1 MRQDQQQQQLQQ
13 QRMSIAQQAQL
24 EVLEETRLEAKER
37 LYRIVRR
44 FSGGGTGLRGA
55 DFDRIAGRVAS
66 IEEELRRQIRLESVR
81 QEIGYMVEQI
91 VEYLDADG
99 LLRTPDTVLA
109 RALGAPVALV
119 TEARD
124 VLKRCEPTGIG
135 ARDEWECRLLC
146 AEEQED
152 QLLISVLKE
161 VLAGRKVKEAIDE
174 RAANAKERALLKRR
188 IDLLPKRPAIVEE
201 DANLYPEADI
211 KWDGKALTVEWYDE
225 IETDAAWT
233 SLPEAKHF
241 LSAYE
246 RRGETLRAIVDVLL
260 VRQADWFKGELSL
273 EALTKREV
281 AQAIGRHESTV
292 GRALAGKAIRTVNGT
307 IRFDELFVSRTKSG
321 QSSFRIKARMAELIR
336 TRPEISDQQL
346 VHLLAAE
353 GLHVARRTVAKYRD
367 NLGLTR
373 NKMGRGRDR
382 DDG

>member
-1 MRQDQQQQQLQQ
+1 MRQDQQQRQLQQ
-13 QRMSIAQQAQL
+13 QRMSMAQQAQL

-44 FSGGGTGLRGA
+44 HLGGGTGLRGA
-55 DFDRIAGRVAS
+55 DFEQIAGRVAS
-66 IEEELRRQIRLESVR
+66 LEEELRRQIRLESVR
-81 QEIGYMVEQI
+81 QEIGYMAEQI

-109 RALGAPVALV
+109 HALGAPVALV
-119 TEARD
+119 TEARG
-124 VLKRCEPTGIG
+124 VLKRCEPTGIA

-152 QLLISVLKE
+152 ELLTGILKE
-161 VLAGRKVKEAIDE
+161 VLAGRKVREVIDE
-174 RAANAKERALLKRR
+174 RAADAKEAARLKRR
-188 IDLLPKRPAIVEE
+188 IDLLPKRPAIKVE
-201 DANLYPEADI
+201 DANLYPEADVR
-211 KWDGKALTVEWYDE
+211 WDGKTLAVEWHDD

-233 SLPEAKHF
+233 SLPEARLF

-246 RRGETLRAIVDVLL
+246 RRGETLRAVVDELL
-260 VRQADWFKGELSL
+260 LRQADWFKGELSL

-281 AQAIGRHESTV
+281 ARAIGRHESTV
-292 GRALAGKAIRTVNGT
+292 SRALAGKTIRTVHGT
-307 IRFDELFVSRTKSG
+307 IRFDELFVSRTRSG

-336 TRPEISDQQL
+336 ARPEMSDQQL

-367 NLGLTR
+367 GLGLTR
-373 NKMGRGRDR
+373 KKTGRGLEKDE
-382 DDG
+382 G